1 MRTVSLVGRS
11 LAALLLAVAGFA
23 ALAGCSGSSVG
34 DESSTSVLPSSSPS
48 GSTASVAEYASL
60 LARQRGVVVAALS
73 SLEPCAGDA
82 RDGSDPACRANLHV
96 VETRAGDLDRA
107 LQRAGDGHAD
117 DYLGLPPGDIAAL
130 LAATRAA
137 AQDARTA
144 ARAAARCPTS
154 CADELAAAVAA
165 AHDLESELDAWAT
178 YR

>member
-11 LAALLLAVAGFA
+11 PAALLLAVAGLA
-23 ALAGCSGSSVG
+23 ALAGCSGSTIG

-73 SLEPCAGDA
+73 SLEPCAS
-82 RDGSDPACRANLHV
+82 DGPDPACQANLHR
-96 VETRAGDLDRA
+96 VETRARDLDRA
-107 LQRAGDGHAD
+107 LERAGDGHAD

-144 ARAAARCPTS
+144 ARAAAQCPTS
-154 CADELAAAVAA
+154 CADEMAAAVAA

>member
-11 LAALLLAVAGFA
+11 LAALLLAGAGFA
-23 ALAGCSGSSVG
+23 ALAGCSGSSIV
-34 DESSTSVLPSSSPS
+34 DESSTSVLPSPSPS

-60 LARQRGVVVAALS
+60 LARRRGVVVAALS
-73 SLEPCAGDA
+73 SLEPCASDVP
-82 RDGSDPACRANLHV
+82 DPACRANLHR

-107 LQRAGDGHAD
+107 LERAGDGHAD
-117 DYLGLPPGDIAAL
+117 DYLGLPLGDIAAL
-130 LAATRAA
+130 LSATRAA

-154 CADELAAAVAA
+154 CADEMAAAVAA
-165 AHDLESELDAWAT
+165 AHDLESELEAWAT

>member
-11 LAALLLAVAGFA
+11 LTAVLLAVAGFA

-73 SLEPCAGDA
+73 SLEPCAGDRA
-82 RDGSDPACRANLHV
+82 GPTRPAGRTCTV

-107 LQRAGDGHAD
+107 LERAGDGHAD

-154 CADELAAAVAA
+154 CADEMAAAVAA